1 MKLDELFIS
10 LALGELANSSYV
22 ELNQLE
28 LNKNQLNRVINAIN
42 QGLTLIHTHLPLRH
56 NQIVIQ
62 LHDNIGTYYLDSRYA
77 KSNTVSTAAV
87 KFILDTPSNPFKDD
101 ILNIIGVY
109 NLEGQQYPLNDQYA
123 IGSLFTPDY
132 NSLMVPLAMWQN
144 HKVPYNVVDKL
155 VLVYQA
161 DHPKI
166 PLNEPLTSQME
177 IHLSPIY
184 QSMLQAYVAHL
195 LHMHIGSEQSINQS
209 NQYFAKFNSLMQ
221 TAKEQGIG
229 VITQTGIN
237 IKPILRDFI

>member
-1 MKLDELFIS
+1 MKLTELFTS

-28 LNKNQLNRVINAIN
+28 LNKNQLHRVINAIN

-62 LHDNIGTYYLDSRYA
+62 IHDNIGTYYLDSRYA
-77 KSNTVSTAAV
+77 QSNTNSTAAI
-87 KFILDTPSNPFKDD
+87 KFIMDTAFNPFKDD
-101 ILNIIGVY
+101 ILNILGVF

-132 NSLMVPLAMWQN
+132 NSLMIPLAMWKN
-144 HKVPYNVVDKL
+144 HKVPYNIVDKL
-155 VLVYQA
+155 VIVYQA

-166 PLNEPLTSQME
+166 PLNEPLSSQME

-209 NQYFAKFNSLMQ
+209 NQYFAKFNSLIQ

-229 VITQTGIN
+229 VITQTGVN
-237 IKPILRDFI
+237 IKPILREFI

>member
-1 MKLDELFIS
+1 MKLTELFTS

-28 LNKNQLNRVINAIN
+28 LNKNQLHRVINAIN

-62 LHDNIGTYYLDSRYA
+62 IHDNIGTYYLDSRYA
-77 KSNTVSTAAV
+77 QSNTNSTAAI
-87 KFILDTPSNPFKDD
+87 KFIMDTAFNPFKDD
-101 ILNIIGVY
+101 ILNILGVF

-132 NSLMVPLAMWQN
+132 NSLMIPLAMWKN
-144 HKVPYNVVDKL
+144 HKVPYNIVDKL
-155 VLVYQA
+155 VIVYQA

-166 PLNEPLTSQME
+166 PLNEPLSSQME

-184 QSMLQAYVAHL
+184 QSMLQAYVDHL

-209 NQYFAKFNSLMQ
+209 NQYFAKFNSLKQ

-229 VITQTGIN
+229 VITQTGVN
-237 IKPILRDFI
+237 IKPILREFI

>member
-1 MKLDELFIS
+1 MKLTELFTS

-28 LNKNQLNRVINAIN
+28 LNKNQLHRVINAIN

-62 LHDNIGTYYLDSRYA
+62 IHDNIGTYYLDSRYA
-77 KSNTVSTAAV
+77 QSNTNSTAAI
-87 KFILDTPSNPFKDD
+87 KFIMDTALNPFKDD
-101 ILNIIGVY
+101 ILNILGVF

-132 NSLMVPLAMWQN
+132 NSLMIPLAMWKN
-144 HKVPYNVVDKL
+144 HKVPYNIVDKL
-155 VLVYQA
+155 VIVYQA

-166 PLNEPLTSQME
+166 PLNEPLSSQME

-195 LHMHIGSEQSINQS
+195 LYMHIGSEQSINQS
-209 NQYFAKFNSLMQ
+209 NQYFAKFNSLIQ

-229 VITQTGIN
+229 VITQTGVN
-237 IKPILRDFI
+237 IKPILREFI

>member
-1 MKLDELFIS
+1 MKLNELFIS

-77 KSNTVSTAAV
+77 KSNTDSTAAV

-132 NSLMVPLAMWQN
+132 NSLMVPLVMWQN

-155 VLVYQA
+155 VIVYQA
-161 DHPKI
+161 DHPL
-166 PLNEPLTSQME
+166 PT
-177 IHLSPIY
+177 
-184 QSMLQAYVAHL
+184 
-195 LHMHIGSEQSINQS
+195 
-209 NQYFAKFNSLMQ
+209 
-221 TAKEQGIG
+221 
-229 VITQTGIN
+229 
-237 IKPILRDFI
+237 

>member
-1 MKLDELFIS
+1 MKLTELFTS

-28 LNKNQLNRVINAIN
+28 LNKNQLHRVINAIN

-62 LHDNIGTYYLDSRYA
+62 IHDNIGTYYLDSRYA
-77 KSNTVSTAAV
+77 QSNTNSTAAI
-87 KFILDTPSNPFKDD
+87 KFIMDTALNPFKDD
-101 ILNIIGVY
+101 ILNILGVF

-132 NSLMVPLAMWQN
+132 NSLMIPLAMWKN
-144 HKVPYNVVDKL
+144 HKVPYNIVDKL
-155 VLVYQA
+155 VIVYQA

-166 PLNEPLTSQME
+166 SLNEPLSSQME

-209 NQYFAKFNSLMQ
+209 NQYFAKFNSLIQ

-229 VITQTGIN
+229 VITQTGVN
-237 IKPILRDFI
+237 IKPILREFI

>member
-1 MKLDELFIS
+1 MKLTELFTS

-28 LNKNQLNRVINAIN
+28 LNKNQLHRVINAIN

-62 LHDNIGTYYLDSRYA
+62 IHDNIGTYYLDSRYA
-77 KSNTVSTAAV
+77 QSNTDSTAAI
-87 KFILDTPSNPFKDD
+87 KFIMDTAFNPFKDD
-101 ILNIIGVY
+101 ILNILGVF

-132 NSLMVPLAMWQN
+132 NSLMIPLAMWKN
-144 HKVPYNVVDKL
+144 HKVPYNIVDKL
-155 VLVYQA
+155 VIVYQA

-166 PLNEPLTSQME
+166 PLNEPLSSQME

-209 NQYFAKFNSLMQ
+209 NQYFAKFNSLIQ

-229 VITQTGIN
+229 VITQTGVN
-237 IKPILRDFI
+237 IKPILREFI